1 LVANGFGE
9 KQIQV
14 KSGPKKKGIARDIA
28 AEAQL
33 GYDLIVVGRRGM
45 SGIKEFLLG
54 STSQKILHLAQEV
67 SILIVN

>member
-1 LVANGFGE
+1 
-9 KQIQV
+9 
-14 KSGPKKKGIARDIA
+14 
-28 AEAQL
+28 
-33 GYDLIVVGRRGM
+33 M